1 MKGILKYVRWLW
13 SHSVGARGAILVNIL
28 LGSLTVGLNLLFIF
42 LCKRLV
48 DIATG
53 VEAGSLGM
61 YTAVILSVVVLRLVV
76 NAVNVRVENLT
87 NSKMNFI
94 IRKDLYSNLLYAEWL
109 GKEKRHT
116 GDTVN
121 RLESDV
127 STVTNVIVSDVPQI
141 FTTVVQLLAALVFL
155 CTMEWRLA
163 ALLVL
168 ITPIFILFSRIFV
181 RRLREMTRG
190 IRETESEVQ
199 SHLQE
204 SLQHRMVIQSMENE
218 GRMEDRLDDLQDR
231 EYGQIKERTR
241 FNIIAR
247 TMVGAAFSFGYIA
260 AFLWGVYGISEG
272 ALTFGIM
279 TAFLQLVGQVQRPLV
294 NLTRQIP
301 SLIYSTTSIDRLME
315 MEDAPKEVAGHPVKL
330 AGPAGIRV
338 EDLDYRYPDGQRMI
352 LRGLTFDFPPL
363 SRTAIV
369 GETGSG
375 KSTLIRLML
384 ALLKPVNGRV
394 VLYDGTQEVPASAAT
409 RCNLVYVPQGNTLFS
424 GSVRENLRMGN
435 PEATE
440 EEMKAALETA
450 VADFVFSLPDGMDTR
465 CGEGG
470 AGLSEGQAQRIA
482 IARGLLRPG
491 SILLLDEFSSSLD
504 PETEQRLMDNL
515 TKKAAG
521 KTMIF
526 ITHRERIA
534 QLCERDLHYP
544 PRKDRAAV
552 RADLPDRPAALINV
566 PPSFSHCAARRRRA
580 GC

>member
-1 MKGILKYVRWLW
+1 MKGILKYLRWLW
-13 SHSVGARGAILVNIL
+13 THSVGARAAVLVNIL
-28 LGSLTVGLNLLFIF
+28 LGTLNVGLNLFFIF

-53 VEAGSLGM
+53 DATGSLGL
-61 YTAVILSVVVLRLVV
+61 YTATVLTVVILRLVFS
-76 NAVNVRVENLT
+76 AVNVRVENLT

-94 IRKDLYSNLLYAEWL
+94 IRRSLYSNLLYAEWL

-141 FTTVVQLLAALVFL
+141 FTTVVQMVAAIVFL
-155 CTMEWRLA
+155 CTMDWRLA

-168 ITPIFILFSRIFV
+168 VTPLFILFSRVFV

-247 TMVGAAFSFGYIA
+247 TLVSATFSFGYIA
-260 AFLWGVYGISEG
+260 AFLWGVYGISKG
-272 ALTFGIM
+272 SLTFGVM
-279 TAFLQLVGQVQRPLV
+279 TAFLQLVGQIQRPLV

-301 SLIYSTTSIDRLME
+301 SFVYSTTSIDRLME
-315 MEDAPKEVAGHPVKL
+315 LEDAPKEVTGNPVKL

-338 EDLDYRYPDGQRMI
+338 EGLDYRYPDGTRMI
-352 LRGLTFDFPPL
+352 LKDLTFDFPPL

-384 ALLKPVNGRV
+384 SLLKPVAGQV
-394 VLYDGTQEVPASAAT
+394 TLYDGDREVPASAAT

-424 GSVRENLRMGN
+424 GSVRENLLMGN
-435 PEATE
+435 PKATE
-440 EEMKAALETA
+440 EEMYAALETA
-450 VADFVFSLPDGMDTR
+450 VAGFVFTLPEGLETR
-465 CGEGG
+465 CGERG

-504 PETEQRLMDNL
+504 PETEEKLMDNL

-526 ITHRERIA
+526 ITHREKIA
-534 QLCERDLHYP
+534 QYCGMTCRI
-544 PRKDRAAV
+544 DR
-552 RADLPDRPAALINV
+552 R
-566 PPSFSHCAARRRRA
+566 S
-580 GC
+580 

>member
-1 MKGILKYVRWLW
+1 MKEILKYFRWLW
-13 SHSVGARGAILVNIL
+13 SHSEGARWAVLANIL
-28 LGSLTVGLNLLFIF
+28 LGSVNVGLNLFFIY

-53 VEAGSLGM
+53 AATGSLGV
-61 YTAVILSVVVLRLVV
+61 YTAIVIAVILLRLLVA
-76 NAVNVRVENLT
+76 AVNVRVENLT
-87 NSKMNFI
+87 NSKMNFV
-94 IRKDLYSNLLYAEWL
+94 IRRGLYSNILYSEWF
-109 GKEKRHT
+109 GRERRHT

-121 RLESDV
+121 RLETDV
-127 STVTNVIVSDVPQI
+127 SIVTNVICSDVPQI
-141 FTTVVQLLAALVFL
+141 FTTGIQLVAAVIFL

-168 ITPIFILFSRIFV
+168 ITPLFVLFSRIFV

-218 GRMEDRLDDLQDR
+218 GRMEDRLDGLQDR

-247 TMVGAAFSFGYIA
+247 TMVSAAFSFGYIA
-260 AFLWGVYGISEG
+260 AFLWGVYGISKG
-272 ALTFGIM
+272 AITFGVM

-301 SLIYSTTSIDRLME
+301 SFIYSTTSIDRLME
-315 MEDAPKEVAGHPVKL
+315 LEDAPKEEAGEPVKL
-330 AGPAGIRV
+330 TGDAGIRV
-338 EDLDYRYPDGQRMI
+338 ENLSYRYPDGQRMI
-352 LRGLTFDFPPL
+352 FKDLNFDFPPL

-369 GETGSG
+369 GETGAG

-384 ALLKPVNGRV
+384 ALLKPVGGQV
-394 VLYDGTQEVPASAAT
+394 VLYDGSQEVPASAAT

-424 GSVRENLRMGN
+424 GSVRENLLMGD

-440 EEMKAALETA
+440 EQMKAVLETA
-450 VADFVFSLPDGMDTR
+450 VADFVFHLPDGLDTR

-504 PETEQRLMDNL
+504 PETEAKLMDNL

-526 ITHRERIA
+526 ITHREKIA
-534 QLCERDLHYP
+534 QLCERTC
-544 PRKDRAAV
+544 RIDRLA
-552 RADLPDRPAALINV
+552 
-566 PPSFSHCAARRRRA
+566 
-580 GC
+580 

>member
-13 SHSVGARGAILVNIL
+13 SHSVGARASILVNIL
-28 LGSLTVGLNLLFIF
+28 LGTLTVGLNLLFIF

-53 VEAGSLGM
+53 VVAGSLGE
-61 YTAVILSVVVLRLVV
+61 YTVFVLAVVVLRLVV
-76 NAVNVRVENLT
+76 STINVRVENLT

-94 IRKDLYSNLLYAEWL
+94 IRKGLYSNLLYAEWL

-127 STVTNVIVSDVPQI
+127 STVTNVIASDFPQI
-141 FTTVVQLLAALVFL
+141 FTTLVQLVAAIVFL

-168 ITPIFILFSRIFV
+168 ITPLFILFSRIFV

-241 FNIIAR
+241 FNVIAR
-247 TMVGAAFSFGYIA
+247 SMVGAAFSFGYIA
-260 AFLWGVYGISEG
+260 AFLWGVYGISKG
-272 ALTFGIM
+272 TLTYGVM

-301 SLIYSTTSIDRLME
+301 GLIYSSTSIDRLME
-315 MEDAPKEVAGHPVKL
+315 MEDAPKVVAGDPVRL

-338 EDLDYRYPDGQRMI
+338 ENLDYRYPDGKRMI
-352 LRGLTFDFPPL
+352 LKDLTFDFPPL

-369 GETGSG
+369 GETGVG

-384 ALLKPVNGRV
+384 ALLKPVGGRV
-394 VLYDGTQEVPASAAT
+394 VLYDKAQEVSASAAT

-435 PEATE
+435 PDATE
-440 EEMKAALETA
+440 DEMKAALETA
-450 VADFVFSLPDGMDTR
+450 VADFVFSLPDGLETR

-470 AGLSEGQAQRIA
+470 SGLSEGQSQRIA

-504 PETEQRLMDNL
+504 PETEQKLMDNL

-534 QLCERDLHYP
+534 QLCERTC
-544 PRKDRAAV
+544 RIDR
-552 RADLPDRPAALINV
+552 LP
-566 PPSFSHCAARRRRA
+566 
-580 GC
+580 

>member
-1 MKGILKYVRWLW
+1 MKGILNYVRWLW
-13 SHSVGARGAILVNIL
+13 SHSVGARGAILLNIL
-28 LGSLTVGLNLLFIF
+28 LGSVNVGLNLLFIF

-53 VEAGSLGM
+53 VVTGSLGL
-61 YTAVILSVVVLRLVV
+61 YTAVILSVVVLRLLVS
-76 NAVNVRVENLT
+76 AINVRVENLT

-127 STVTNVIVSDVPQI
+127 STVTDVIVSDVPQI
-141 FTTVVQLLAALVFL
+141 FTTVVQLVAALVFL

-168 ITPIFILFSRIFV
+168 ITPLFILFSRVFI

-218 GRMEDRLDDLQDR
+218 GRMEDRLDNLQDR

-247 TMVGAAFSFGYIA
+247 TMMGAAFSFGYIA
-260 AFLWGVYGISEG
+260 AFLWGVYGISNG
-272 ALTFGIM
+272 ALTFGVM

-315 MEDAPKEVAGHPVKL
+315 MEDAPKEVAGDPVKL
-330 AGPAGIRV
+330 AGAAGIRV
-338 EDLDYRYPDGQRMI
+338 ENLDYRYPDGKRMI
-352 LRGLTFDFPPL
+352 LKDLTFDFPPL

-384 ALLKPVNGRV
+384 ALLKPVGGRV
-394 VLYDGTQEVPASAAT
+394 VLYDGTQEVPASSAT

-424 GSVRENLRMGN
+424 GSVRENLLMGN
-435 PEATE
+435 PDATDD
-440 EEMKAALETA
+440 EMKAALETA
-450 VADFVFSLPDGMDTR
+450 VADFVFSLPDGMETR

-470 AGLSEGQAQRIA
+470 SGLSEGQSQRIA

-504 PETEQRLMDNL
+504 PETEQKLMDNL

-534 QLCERDLHYP
+534 QLCERTC
-544 PRKDRAAV
+544 RIDR
-552 RADLPDRPAALINV
+552 LP
-566 PPSFSHCAARRRRA
+566 
-580 GC
+580 

>member
-1 MKGILKYVRWLW
+1 MKEILKYTRWLW
-13 SHSVGARGAILVNIL
+13 SHSVGARASILVNIL
-28 LGSLTVGLNLLFIF
+28 LGTLTVGLNLLFIF

-53 VEAGSLGM
+53 VVAGSLGE
-61 YTAVILSVVVLRLVV
+61 YTVFVLAVVVLRLVV
-76 NAVNVRVENLT
+76 STINVRVENLT

-94 IRKDLYSNLLYAEWL
+94 IRKGLYSNLLYAEWL

-127 STVTNVIVSDVPQI
+127 STVTNVIASDFPQI
-141 FTTVVQLLAALVFL
+141 FTTLVQLVAAIVFL

-168 ITPIFILFSRIFV
+168 ITPLFILVSRIFV

-241 FNIIAR
+241 FNVIAR
-247 TMVGAAFSFGYIA
+247 SMVGAAFSFGYIA
-260 AFLWGVYGISEG
+260 AFLWGVYGISKG
-272 ALTFGIM
+272 TLTYGVM

-301 SLIYSTTSIDRLME
+301 GLIYSSTSIDRLME
-315 MEDAPKEVAGHPVKL
+315 MEDAPKEVAGDPVRL

-338 EDLDYRYPDGQRMI
+338 ENLDYRYPDGKRMI
-352 LRGLTFDFPPL
+352 LKDLTFDFPPL

-369 GETGSG
+369 GETGAG

-384 ALLKPVNGRV
+384 ALLKPVGGRV
-394 VLYDGTQEVPASAAT
+394 VLYDEAQETPASAAT

-424 GSVRENLRMGN
+424 GSVRENLLMGK
-435 PEATE
+435 PDATE
-440 EEMKAALETA
+440 DEMKAALETA
-450 VADFVFSLPDGMDTR
+450 VADFVYSLPDGLETR

-470 AGLSEGQAQRIA
+470 SGLSEGQSQRIA

-504 PETEQRLMDNL
+504 PETEQKLMDNL

-534 QLCERDLHYP
+534 QLCERTC
-544 PRKDRAAV
+544 RIDR
-552 RADLPDRPAALINV
+552 L
-566 PPSFSHCAARRRRA
+566 S
-580 GC
+580 

>member
-1 MKGILKYVRWLW
+1 MKEILKYTRWLW

-53 VEAGSLGM
+53 VEAGSLGP
-61 YTAVILSVVVLRLVV
+61 YTVFVLSVVVLRLV
-76 NAVNVRVENLT
+76 AATINVRVENLT

-94 IRKDLYSNLLYAEWL
+94 IRKGLYSNLLYDEWL
-109 GKEKRHT
+109 WKEKRHT

-127 STVTNVIVSDVPQI
+127 STVTNVIVSDFPQI
-141 FTTVVQLLAALVFL
+141 FTTLVQLVAAIVFL

-168 ITPIFILFSRIFV
+168 ITPLFILFSRIFV

-241 FNIIAR
+241 FNVIAR
-247 TMVGAAFSFGYIA
+247 SMVGAAFSFGYIA
-260 AFLWGVYGISEG
+260 AFLWGVYGISKG
-272 ALTFGIM
+272 TLTYGVM

-301 SLIYSTTSIDRLME
+301 SLIYSSTSIDRLME
-315 MEDAPKEVAGHPVKL
+315 MEDAPKVVAGDPVRL

-338 EDLDYRYPDGQRMI
+338 ENLDYRYPDGKRMI
-352 LRGLTFDFPPL
+352 LKDLTFDFPPL

-369 GETGSG
+369 GETGVG

-384 ALLKPVNGRV
+384 ALLKPVGGRV
-394 VLYDGTQEVPASAAT
+394 VLYDEAQEVSASAAT

-435 PEATE
+435 PDATE
-440 EEMKAALETA
+440 DEMKAALETA
-450 VADFVFSLPDGMDTR
+450 VADFVFSLPDGLETR

-470 AGLSEGQAQRIA
+470 SGLSEGQSQRIA

-504 PETEQRLMDNL
+504 PETEQKLMDNL

-534 QLCERDLHYP
+534 QLCERTC
-544 PRKDRAAV
+544 RIDR
-552 RADLPDRPAALINV
+552 LP
-566 PPSFSHCAARRRRA
+566 
-580 GC
+580 

>member
-1 MKGILKYVRWLW
+1 MKGILKYTRWLW
-13 SHSVGARGAILVNIL
+13 SHSVGARGAILLNIL
-28 LGSLTVGLNLLFIF
+28 LGTLTVGLNLLFIY

-53 VEAGSLGM
+53 VAAGSLGL
-61 YTAVILSVVVLRLVV
+61 YTAVVLSVVVLRLVV
-76 NAVNVRVENLT
+76 TAVNVRVENLT

-94 IRKDLYSNLLYAEWL
+94 IRKGLYSNLLYAEWL

-141 FTTVVQLLAALVFL
+141 FTTLVQLVAAIVFL

-168 ITPIFILFSRIFV
+168 ITPLFILFSRIFV

-218 GRMEDRLDDLQDR
+218 SRMEDRLDDLQDR

-241 FNIIAR
+241 INIIAR
-247 TMVGAAFSFGYIA
+247 SMVGAAFSFGYIA
-260 AFLWGVYGISEG
+260 AFLWGVFGISKG
-272 ALTFGIM
+272 TLTFGVM

-301 SLIYSTTSIDRLME
+301 SLIYSTTSVDRLME
-315 MEDAPKEVAGHPVKL
+315 MEDAPKEAAGHPVRL
-330 AGPAGIRV
+330 AGAAGIRV
-338 EDLDYRYPDGQRMI
+338 ENLGYRYPDGKRMI
-352 LRGLTFDFPPL
+352 LKDLTFDFPPL

-369 GETGSG
+369 GETGAG

-384 ALLKPVNGRV
+384 ALLKPVDGRV
-394 VLYDGTQEVPASAAT
+394 VLYDGAQEVPASAAT

-424 GSVRENLRMGN
+424 GTVRENLRMGN

-450 VADFVFSLPDGMDTR
+450 VADFVFTLPDGMETR

-504 PETEQRLMDNL
+504 PETEQKLMDNL

-534 QLCERDLHYP
+534 QLCERTC
-544 PRKDRAAV
+544 RIDR
-552 RADLPDRPAALINV
+552 L
-566 PPSFSHCAARRRRA
+566 F
-580 GC
+580 

>member
-13 SHSVGARGAILVNIL
+13 SHSVGARASILVNIL
-28 LGSLTVGLNLLFIF
+28 LGTLTVGLNLLFIF

-53 VEAGSLGM
+53 VVAGSLGE
-61 YTAVILSVVVLRLVV
+61 YTVFVLAVVVLRLVV
-76 NAVNVRVENLT
+76 STINVRVENLT

-94 IRKDLYSNLLYAEWL
+94 IRKGLYSNLLYAEWL

-127 STVTNVIVSDVPQI
+127 STVTNVIASDFPQI
-141 FTTVVQLLAALVFL
+141 FTTLVQLVAAIVFL

-168 ITPIFILFSRIFV
+168 ITPLFILFSRIFV

-241 FNIIAR
+241 FNVIAR
-247 TMVGAAFSFGYIA
+247 SMVGAAFSFGYIA
-260 AFLWGVYGISEG
+260 AFLWGVYGISKG
-272 ALTFGIM
+272 TLTYGVM

-301 SLIYSTTSIDRLME
+301 GLIYSSTSIDRLME
-315 MEDAPKEVAGHPVKL
+315 MEDAPKEVAGDPVRL

-338 EDLDYRYPDGQRMI
+338 ENLDYRYPDGKRMI
-352 LRGLTFDFPPL
+352 LKDLTFDFPPL

-369 GETGSG
+369 GETGAG

-384 ALLKPVNGRV
+384 ALLKPVGGRV
-394 VLYDGTQEVPASAAT
+394 VLYDEAQETPASAAT

-424 GSVRENLRMGN
+424 GSVRENLLMGK
-435 PEATE
+435 PDATE
-440 EEMKAALETA
+440 DEMKAALETA
-450 VADFVFSLPDGMDTR
+450 VADFVYSLPDGLETR

-470 AGLSEGQAQRIA
+470 SGLSEGQSQRIA

-504 PETEQRLMDNL
+504 PETEQKLMDNL

-534 QLCERDLHYP
+534 QLCERTC
-544 PRKDRAAV
+544 RIDR
-552 RADLPDRPAALINV
+552 L
-566 PPSFSHCAARRRRA
+566 S
-580 GC
+580 

>member
-1 MKGILKYVRWLW
+1 MKGILKYLRWLW
-13 SHSVGARGAILVNIL
+13 SHSVGARGAVVANIL
-28 LGSLTVGLNLLFIF
+28 LGWLNVVLNLVFIF

-53 VEAGSLGM
+53 AVTGSLGV
-61 YTAVILSVVVLRLVV
+61 YTALVITVIVIRLAVS
-76 NAVNVRVENLT
+76 AVNVRVENLT

-94 IRKDLYSNLLYAEWL
+94 IRKGLYSNLLYAEWL
-109 GKEKRHT
+109 GKERRHT

-121 RLESDV
+121 RLETDV
-127 STVTNVIVSDVPQI
+127 STVTGVICSDVPQI
-141 FTTVVQLLAALVFL
+141 FTTLFQLVAAGCFL
-155 CTMEWRLA
+155 CTMDWRLA

-168 ITPIFILFSRIFV
+168 VTPLFILFSRVFI

-190 IRETESEVQ
+190 IRETESQVQ

-218 GRMEDRLDDLQDR
+218 GRMEGRLDDLQDR

-247 TMVGAAFSFGYIA
+247 TIVSAAFSFGYLA
-260 AFLWGVYGISEG
+260 AFLWGVYGISKG
-272 ALTFGIM
+272 SITFGVM
-279 TAFLQLVGQVQRPLV
+279 TAFLQLVGQVQRPIV
-294 NLTRQIP
+294 NLTRQVP
-301 SLIYSTTSIDRLME
+301 SFIYSTTSIDRLME
-315 MEDAPKEVAGHPVKL
+315 LEDAPKEETGDSVKL
-330 AGPAGIRV
+330 AGTAGIRV
-338 EDLDYRYPDGQRMI
+338 EGLSYRYPDGQRMI
-352 LRGLTFDFPPL
+352 LKDLSYDFPPL

-369 GETGSG
+369 GETGAG

-384 ALLKPVNGRV
+384 ALLKPVDGKI
-394 VLYDGTQEVPASAAT
+394 VLYDGAQEVPASAAT

-424 GSVRENLRMGN
+424 GTVRENLLMGD
-435 PEATE
+435 PEATDE
-440 EEMKAALETA
+440 RMKAALETA
-450 VADFVFSLPDGMDTR
+450 VAGFVLDFPDGLDTR

-491 SILLLDEFSSSLD
+491 SILLLEEFSSSLD
-504 PETEQRLMDNL
+504 PETEAKLMDNL
-515 TKKAAG
+515 TQKAAG

-534 QLCERDLHYP
+534 QHCSRIC
-544 PRKDRAAV
+544 RIDRLA
-552 RADLPDRPAALINV
+552 
-566 PPSFSHCAARRRRA
+566 
-580 GC
+580 

>member
-1 MKGILKYVRWLW
+1 MKGLLQYVRWLW
-13 SHSVGARGAILVNIL
+13 LHSVGARGAILANIL

-53 VEAGSLGM
+53 VAAGSLGL
-61 YTAVILSVVVLRLVV
+61 YTAVVLSVVVLRLVV
-76 NAVNVRVENLT
+76 TAVNVRVENLT

-94 IRKDLYSNLLYAEWL
+94 IRKGLYSNLLYAEWL

-141 FTTVVQLLAALVFL
+141 FTTLVQLVAAIVFL

-168 ITPIFILFSRIFV
+168 ITPLFILFSRIFV

-204 SLQHRMVIQSMENE
+204 SLQHRMVILSMENE
-218 GRMEDRLDDLQDR
+218 SRMEDRLDDLQDR

-241 FNIIAR
+241 INIIAR
-247 TMVGAAFSFGYIA
+247 SMVGAAFSFGYIA
-260 AFLWGVYGISEG
+260 AFLWGVFGISKG
-272 ALTFGIM
+272 TLTFGVM

-301 SLIYSTTSIDRLME
+301 SLIYSTTSVDRLME
-315 MEDAPKEVAGHPVKL
+315 MEDAPKEAAGHPVRL
-330 AGPAGIRV
+330 AGAAGIRV
-338 EDLDYRYPDGQRMI
+338 ENLGYRYPDGKRMI
-352 LRGLTFDFPPL
+352 LKDLTFDFPPM

-369 GETGSG
+369 GETGAG

-384 ALLKPVNGRV
+384 ALLKPVGGRV
-394 VLYDGTQEVPASAAT
+394 VLYDGAQEVPASAAT

-424 GSVRENLRMGN
+424 GTVRENLRMGN

-450 VADFVFSLPDGMDTR
+450 VADFVFTLPDGMETR

-534 QLCERDLHYP
+534 QLCERTC
-544 PRKDRAAV
+544 RIDR
-552 RADLPDRPAALINV
+552 LP
-566 PPSFSHCAARRRRA
+566 
-580 GC
+580 

>member
-1 MKGILKYVRWLW
+1 MKEILKYTRWLW

-53 VEAGSLGM
+53 VEAGSLGP
-61 YTAVILSVVVLRLVV
+61 YTVFVLSVVVLRLVV
-76 NAVNVRVENLT
+76 ATINVRVENLT

-94 IRKDLYSNLLYAEWL
+94 IRKGLYSNLLYAEWL

-127 STVTNVIVSDVPQI
+127 STVTNVIVSDFPQI
-141 FTTVVQLLAALVFL
+141 FTTLVQLVAAIVFL

-168 ITPIFILFSRIFV
+168 ITPLFILFSRIFV

-241 FNIIAR
+241 FNVIAR
-247 TMVGAAFSFGYIA
+247 SMVGAAFSFGYIA
-260 AFLWGVYGISEG
+260 AFLWGVYGISKG
-272 ALTFGIM
+272 TLTYGVM

-301 SLIYSTTSIDRLME
+301 SLIYSSTSIDRLME
-315 MEDAPKEVAGHPVKL
+315 MEDAPKVVAGDSVRL

-338 EDLDYRYPDGQRMI
+338 ENLDYRYPDGKRMI
-352 LRGLTFDFPPL
+352 LKDLTFDFPPL

-369 GETGSG
+369 GETGAG

-384 ALLKPVNGRV
+384 ALLKPVGGRV
-394 VLYDGTQEVPASAAT
+394 ALYDEAQEVPASAAT

-435 PEATE
+435 PDATE
-440 EEMKAALETA
+440 DEMKAALETA
-450 VADFVFSLPDGMDTR
+450 VADFVFSLPDGLDTR

-470 AGLSEGQAQRIA
+470 SGLSEGQSQRIA

-504 PETEQRLMDNL
+504 PETEQKLMDNL

-534 QLCERDLHYP
+534 QLCERTC
-544 PRKDRAAV
+544 RIDRM
-552 RADLPDRPAALINV
+552 P
-566 PPSFSHCAARRRRA
+566 
-580 GC
+580 

>member
-1 MKGILKYVRWLW
+1 M
-13 SHSVGARGAILVNIL
+13 
-28 LGSLTVGLNLLFIF
+28 
-42 LCKRLV
+42 

-53 VEAGSLGM
+53 VLPDSLSL
-61 YTAVILSVVVLRLVV
+61 YTAFVLVVVVLRL
-76 NAVNVRVENLT
+76 AVTALNVRVENLTNSKMNFIIRKDLYSNLLYAEWLGKEKRLT

-121 RLESDV
+121 RLETDV
-127 STVTNVIVSDVPQI
+127 STVTSVICSDFPQI
-141 FTTVVQLLAALVFL
+141 FTTLIQLVAAVVFL
-155 CTMEWRLA
+155 CTLEWRLA

-168 ITPIFILFSRIFV
+168 ITPLFIVFSRIFIH
-181 RRLREMTRG
+181 RLREMTRG
-190 IRETESEVQ
+190 IRETESQVQ

-247 TMVGAAFSFGYIA
+247 TMVSAAFSLGYIA
-260 AFLWGVYGISEG
+260 AFLWGVYGISKG
-272 ALTFGIM
+272 AITFGVM

-294 NLTRQIP
+294 NLARQIP
-301 SLIYSTTSIDRLME
+301 SFIYSTTSIDRLME
-315 MEDAPKEVAGHPVKL
+315 MEDAPKEVTGDPVKL

-384 ALLKPVNGRV
+384 ALLKPVSGRV
-394 VLYDGTQEVPASAAT
+394 FLYDGTQEVPASAAT

-534 QLCERDLHYP
+534 QLCERTC
-544 PRKDRAAV
+544 RIDR
-552 RADLPDRPAALINV
+552 LP
-566 PPSFSHCAARRRRA
+566 
-580 GC
+580 

>member
-1 MKGILKYVRWLW
+1 MKGILKYLRWLW
-13 SHSVGARGAILVNIL
+13 THSVGARAAVLVNML
-28 LGSLTVGLNLLFIF
+28 LGTLNVGLNLFFIF

-53 VEAGSLGM
+53 DATGSLGL
-61 YTAVILSVVVLRLVV
+61 YTAAVLTVVVLRLVFS
-76 NAVNVRVENLT
+76 AVNVRVENLT

-94 IRKDLYSNLLYAEWL
+94 IRRSLYSNLLYAEWL

-141 FTTVVQLLAALVFL
+141 FTTVVQMIAAIVFL
-155 CTMEWRLA
+155 CTMDWRLA

-168 ITPIFILFSRIFV
+168 ITPLFILFSRVFV

-218 GRMEDRLDDLQDR
+218 SRMEDRLDDLQDR

-247 TMVGAAFSFGYIA
+247 TLVSATFSFGYIA
-260 AFLWGVYGISEG
+260 AFLWGVYGISKG
-272 ALTFGIM
+272 SLTFGVM
-279 TAFLQLVGQVQRPLV
+279 TAFLQLVGQIQRPLV

-301 SLIYSTTSIDRLME
+301 SFVYSTTSIDRLME
-315 MEDAPKEVAGHPVKL
+315 LEDAPKEVTGDPVKL

-338 EDLDYRYPDGQRMI
+338 EGLDYRYPDGKRMI
-352 LRGLTFDFPPL
+352 LKDLTFDFPPL

-384 ALLKPVNGRV
+384 ALLKPVGGGWSCMTGCRKCRRPPPPV
-394 VLYDGTQEVPASAAT
+394 ATSSMSRRAIRCSAA
-409 RCNLVYVPQGNTLFS
+409 PS
-424 GSVRENLRMGN
+424 
-435 PEATE
+435 A
-440 EEMKAALETA
+440 
-450 VADFVFSLPDGMDTR
+450 
-465 CGEGG
+465 
-470 AGLSEGQAQRIA
+470 
-482 IARGLLRPG
+482 
-491 SILLLDEFSSSLD
+491 
-504 PETEQRLMDNL
+504 
-515 TKKAAG
+515 
-521 KTMIF
+521 KT
-526 ITHRERIA
+526 
-534 QLCERDLHYP
+534 C
-544 PRKDRAAV
+544 
-552 RADLPDRPAALINV
+552 
-566 PPSFSHCAARRRRA
+566 
-580 GC
+580 

>member
-1 MKGILKYVRWLW
+1 MKDILKYFRWLW
-13 SHSVGARGAILVNIL
+13 SHSVGARGAVLLNIL
-28 LGSLTVGLNLLFIF
+28 LGSLNVALNLFFIF

-53 VEAGSLGM
+53 AASGSLGM
-61 YTAVILSVVVLRLVV
+61 YTAVVVCVIILRLVFS
-76 NAVNVRVENLT
+76 AVNVRVENLT
-87 NSKMNFI
+87 SSKMNFI
-94 IRKDLYSNLLYAEWL
+94 IRKGLYSNLLYAEWL
-109 GKEKRHT
+109 GKERRHT

-121 RLESDV
+121 RLETDV
-127 STVTNVIVSDVPQI
+127 STVTSVICSDVPQI
-141 FTTVVQLLAALVFL
+141 FTTLFQLVAAACFL
-155 CTMEWRLA
+155 CTLDWRLA

-168 ITPIFILFSRIFV
+168 VTPLFILFSRVFV

-190 IRETESEVQ
+190 IRETESQVQ

-218 GRMEDRLDDLQDR
+218 GRMEGRLDDLQDR

-247 TMVGAAFSFGYIA
+247 TIISAAFSFGYLA
-260 AFLWGVYGISEG
+260 AFLWGVYGISKG
-272 ALTFGIM
+272 SITFGVM
-279 TAFLQLVGQVQRPLV
+279 TAFLQLVGQVQRPVV
-294 NLTRQIP
+294 NLTRQVP
-301 SLIYSTTSIDRLME
+301 SFIYSSTSIDRLME
-315 MEDAPKEVAGHPVKL
+315 LEDAPKEETGESVKL

-338 EDLDYRYPDGQRMI
+338 EGLGYCYPDGHRMI
-352 LRGLTFDFPPL
+352 LKDLSFDFPPL

-369 GETGSG
+369 GETGAG

-384 ALLKPVNGRV
+384 ALLKPVDGKV
-394 VLYDGTQEVPASAAT
+394 VLYDAAQEVPASTAT

-424 GSVRENLRMGN
+424 GTVRENLLMGD
-435 PEATE
+435 PDATE
-440 EEMKAALETA
+440 DRMKAALETA
-450 VADFVFSLPDGMDTR
+450 VAGFVFDLPEGMDTR

-504 PETEQRLMDNL
+504 PETEEKLMDNL
-515 TKKAAG
+515 MQKAAG

-534 QLCERDLHYP
+534 QLCGHICRI
-544 PRKDRAAV
+544 DRLA
-552 RADLPDRPAALINV
+552 
-566 PPSFSHCAARRRRA
+566 
-580 GC
+580 

>member
-13 SHSVGARGAILVNIL
+13 SHSVGARGAVLVNIL
-28 LGSLTVGLNLLFIF
+28 LGSLSVGLNLLFIF

-53 VEAGSLGM
+53 VLPDSLSL
-61 YTAVILSVVVLRLVV
+61 YTAFVLVVVVLRLVV
-76 NAVNVRVENLT
+76 TALNVRVENLT

-121 RLESDV
+121 RLETDV
-127 STVTNVIVSDVPQI
+127 STVTSVICSDFPQI
-141 FTTVVQLLAALVFL
+141 FTTLIQLVAAVVFL
-155 CTMEWRLA
+155 CTLEWRLA

-168 ITPIFILFSRIFV
+168 ITPLFIVFSRIFIH
-181 RRLREMTRG
+181 RLREMTRG
-190 IRETESEVQ
+190 IRETESQVQ

-218 GRMEDRLDDLQDR
+218 GRMEDRLDDLQER

-247 TMVGAAFSFGYIA
+247 TMVSAAFSLGYIA
-260 AFLWGVYGISEG
+260 AFLWGVYGISKG
-272 ALTFGIM
+272 AITFGVM

-294 NLTRQIP
+294 NLARQIP
-301 SLIYSTTSIDRLME
+301 SFIYSTTSIDRLME
-315 MEDAPKEVAGHPVKL
+315 MEDAPKEVAGDPVKL
-330 AGPAGIRV
+330 AGSAGIRV
-338 EDLDYRYPDGQRMI
+338 EDLYYRYPDGQRMI
-352 LRGLTFDFPPL
+352 LQGLTFDFPPL

-384 ALLKPVNGRV
+384 ALLKPVDGRV

-534 QLCERDLHYP
+534 QLCERTC
-544 PRKDRAAV
+544 RIDR
-552 RADLPDRPAALINV
+552 LP
-566 PPSFSHCAARRRRA
+566 
-580 GC
+580 

>member
-1 MKGILKYVRWLW
+1 MKEILKYFRWLW
-13 SHSVGARGAILVNIL
+13 SHSVGARWAVLANIL
-28 LGSLTVGLNLLFIF
+28 LGSLNVGLNLFFIF

-53 VEAGSLGM
+53 AATGSLGF
-61 YTAVILSVVVLRLVV
+61 YTAIVLAVVILRLLVS
-76 NAVNVRVENLT
+76 AVNLRVENLT

-94 IRKDLYSNLLYAEWL
+94 IRRGLYSNILYSEWL

-127 STVTNVIVSDVPQI
+127 STVTNVICSDVPQI
-141 FTTVVQLLAALVFL
+141 FTTVIQLLAAVVFL

-168 ITPIFILFSRIFV
+168 ITPLFILFSRVFI

-218 GRMEDRLDDLQDR
+218 GRMEDRLDGLQDR

-260 AFLWGVYGISEG
+260 AFLWGVYGIFKGS
-272 ALTFGIM
+272 LTFGVM

-294 NLTRQIP
+294 NLSRQIP
-301 SLIYSTTSIDRLME
+301 SFVYSTTSIDRLME
-315 MEDAPKEVAGHPVKL
+315 LEDAPKEEAGDPVKL
-330 AGPAGIRV
+330 AGAAGIRV
-338 EDLDYRYPDGQRMI
+338 EHLHYCYPDGHRMV
-352 LRGLTFDFPPL
+352 LKDLTFDFPPL

-384 ALLKPVNGRV
+384 ALLKPVKGRV
-394 VLYDGTQEVPASAAT
+394 LLYDDTREVPASAAT

-424 GSVRENLRMGN
+424 GSVRENLLMGN
-435 PEATE
+435 HDATE
-440 EEMKAALETA
+440 EEMRAALETA
-450 VADFVFSLPDGMDTR
+450 VADFVYTLPEGMETR

-470 AGLSEGQAQRIA
+470 TGLSEGQAQRIA

-504 PETEQRLMDNL
+504 PETEAKLMDNL

-534 QLCERDLHYP
+534 QFCERTC
-544 PRKDRAAV
+544 RIDRLA
-552 RADLPDRPAALINV
+552 
-566 PPSFSHCAARRRRA
+566 
-580 GC
+580 

>member
-1 MKGILKYVRWLW
+1 MKEILKYTRWLW

-53 VEAGSLGM
+53 VEAGSLGP
-61 YTAVILSVVVLRLVV
+61 YTVFVLSVVVLRLVV
-76 NAVNVRVENLT
+76 ATINVRVENLT

-94 IRKDLYSNLLYAEWL
+94 IRKGLYSNLLYAEWL

-127 STVTNVIVSDVPQI
+127 STVTNVIASDFPQI
-141 FTTVVQLLAALVFL
+141 FTTLVQLVAAIVFL

-168 ITPIFILFSRIFV
+168 ITPLFILFSRIFV

-241 FNIIAR
+241 FNVIAR
-247 TMVGAAFSFGYIA
+247 SMVGAAFSFGYIA
-260 AFLWGVYGISEG
+260 AFLWGVYGISKG
-272 ALTFGIM
+272 TLTYGVM

-301 SLIYSTTSIDRLME
+301 GLIYSSTSIDRLME
-315 MEDAPKEVAGHPVKL
+315 MEDAPKEVAGDPVRL

-338 EDLDYRYPDGQRMI
+338 ENLDYRYPDGKRMI
-352 LRGLTFDFPPL
+352 LKDLTFDFPPL

-369 GETGSG
+369 GETGAG

-384 ALLKPVNGRV
+384 ALLKPVGGRV
-394 VLYDGTQEVPASAAT
+394 VLYDEAQETPASAAT

-424 GSVRENLRMGN
+424 GSVRENLLMGK
-435 PEATE
+435 PDATE
-440 EEMKAALETA
+440 DEMKAALETA
-450 VADFVFSLPDGMDTR
+450 VADFVYSLPDGLETR

-470 AGLSEGQAQRIA
+470 SGLSEGQSQRIA

-504 PETEQRLMDNL
+504 PETEQKLMDNL

-534 QLCERDLHYP
+534 QLCERTCQI
-544 PRKDRAAV
+544 DR
-552 RADLPDRPAALINV
+552 L
-566 PPSFSHCAARRRRA
+566 S
-580 GC
+580 

>member
-13 SHSVGARGAILVNIL
+13 SHSVGARGAVLVNIL
-28 LGSLTVGLNLLFIF
+28 LGSLSVGLNLLFIF

-53 VEAGSLGM
+53 VLPDSLSL
-61 YTAVILSVVVLRLVV
+61 YTAFVLVVVVLRLVV
-76 NAVNVRVENLT
+76 TALNVRVENLT

-121 RLESDV
+121 RLETDV
-127 STVTNVIVSDVPQI
+127 STVTSVICSDFPQI
-141 FTTVVQLLAALVFL
+141 FTTLIQLVAAVVFL
-155 CTMEWRLA
+155 CTLEWRLA

-168 ITPIFILFSRIFV
+168 ITPLFIVFSRIFIH
-181 RRLREMTRG
+181 RLREMTRG
-190 IRETESEVQ
+190 IRETESQVQ

-247 TMVGAAFSFGYIA
+247 TMVSAAFSLGYIA
-260 AFLWGVYGISEG
+260 AFLWGVYGISKG
-272 ALTFGIM
+272 AITFGVM

-294 NLTRQIP
+294 NLARQIP
-301 SLIYSTTSIDRLME
+301 SFIYSTTSIDRLME
-315 MEDAPKEVAGHPVKL
+315 MEDAPKEVAGDPVKL

-384 ALLKPVNGRV
+384 ALLKPVDGRV

-409 RCNLVYVPQGNTLFS
+409 RCNLVYVPQGKTLFS
-424 GSVRENLRMGN
+424 GSVGENLRMGN

-534 QLCERDLHYP
+534 QLCERTC
-544 PRKDRAAV
+544 RIDR
-552 RADLPDRPAALINV
+552 LT
-566 PPSFSHCAARRRRA
+566 
-580 GC
+580 

>member
-1 MKGILKYVRWLW
+1 MKDILKYLRWLW
-13 SHSVGARGAILVNIL
+13 SHSVGARAAVLVNIL
-28 LGSLTVGLNLLFIF
+28 LGSLNVGLNLVFIF

-53 VEAGSLGM
+53 VVPGSLGW
-61 YTAVILSVVVLRLVV
+61 YTAIVLVVVVLRLVIS
-76 NAVNVRVENLT
+76 AVNVRVENLT

-94 IRKDLYSNLLYAEWL
+94 IRKGLYSNLLYAEWL

-127 STVTNVIVSDVPQI
+127 SNVTNVIVSDVPQI
-141 FTTVVQLLAALVFL
+141 FTTSVQMVAAIVFL

-168 ITPIFILFSRIFV
+168 VTPLFILFSKVFV

-190 IRETESEVQ
+190 IRETESQVQ

-204 SLQHRMVIQSMENE
+204 SLLHRMVIQSMENE

-241 FNIIAR
+241 FNIFAR
-247 TMVGAAFSFGYIA
+247 TMVSAAFSFGYIA
-260 AFLWGVYGISEG
+260 AFLWGVYGISKG
-272 ALTFGIM
+272 SLTFGVM

-294 NLTRQIP
+294 SLTRQIP
-301 SLIYSTTSIDRLME
+301 SLVYSTTSIDRLME
-315 MEDAPKEVAGHPVKL
+315 LEDAPKDNSVESIKL
-330 AGPAGIRV
+330 AGPTGIRV
-338 EDLDYRYPDGQRMI
+338 EGLAYRYPDGKRMI
-352 LRGLTFDFPPL
+352 LKDLTFDFPPT

-369 GETGSG
+369 GETGAG

-384 ALLKPVNGRV
+384 SLLKPVEGSV
-394 VLYDGTQEVPASAAT
+394 TLYDGRQEVPASAAT

-424 GSVRENLRMGN
+424 GTIRENLLMGD

-440 EEMKAALETA
+440 EQMYEALQTA
-450 VADFVFSLPDGMDTR
+450 VAGFVFELHDGLDTL

-504 PETEQRLMDNL
+504 PETEAKLMENL

-526 ITHRERIA
+526 ITHREKIAGYCDRI
-534 QLCERDLHYP
+534 CRI
-544 PRKDRAAV
+544 DR
-552 RADLPDRPAALINV
+552 L
-566 PPSFSHCAARRRRA
+566 S
-580 GC
+580 

>member
-1 MKGILKYVRWLW
+1 MKEILKYFRWLW
-13 SHSVGARGAILVNIL
+13 SHSVGARWAVLANIL
-28 LGSLTVGLNLLFIF
+28 LGSLNVGLNLFFIF

-53 VEAGSLGM
+53 AATGSLGF
-61 YTAVILSVVVLRLVV
+61 YTAIVLAVVILRLLVS
-76 NAVNVRVENLT
+76 AVNLRVENLT

-94 IRKDLYSNLLYAEWL
+94 IRRGLYSNILYSEWL

-127 STVTNVIVSDVPQI
+127 STVTNVICSDVPQI
-141 FTTVVQLLAALVFL
+141 FTTVIQLLAAVVFL

-168 ITPIFILFSRIFV
+168 ITPLFILFSRVFI

-218 GRMEDRLDDLQDR
+218 GRMEDRLDGLQDR

-260 AFLWGVYGISEG
+260 AFLWGVYGISKG
-272 ALTFGIM
+272 SLTFGVM

-294 NLTRQIP
+294 NLSRQIP
-301 SLIYSTTSIDRLME
+301 SFVYSTTSIDRLME
-315 MEDAPKEVAGHPVKL
+315 LEDAPKEEAGDPVKL
-330 AGPAGIRV
+330 TGAAGIRV
-338 EDLDYRYPDGQRMI
+338 KDLHYRYPDGHRMV
-352 LRGLTFDFPPL
+352 LKNLTFDFPPL

-384 ALLKPVNGRV
+384 ALLKPVQGRV
-394 VLYDGTQEVPASAAT
+394 LLYDDTREVPASAAT

-424 GSVRENLRMGN
+424 GSVRENLLMGN
-435 PEATE
+435 PDATE
-440 EEMKAALETA
+440 EEMRAALETA
-450 VADFVFSLPDGMDTR
+450 VADFVYTLPEGMETR

-470 AGLSEGQAQRIA
+470 TGLSEGQAQRIA

-504 PETEQRLMDNL
+504 PETEAKLMDNL

-534 QLCERDLHYP
+534 QFCERTC
-544 PRKDRAAV
+544 RIDRLA
-552 RADLPDRPAALINV
+552 
-566 PPSFSHCAARRRRA
+566 
-580 GC
+580 

>member
-1 MKGILKYVRWLW
+1 MKQILKYLRWLW
-13 SHSVGARGAILVNIL
+13 SHSVGARGAVLANIL
-28 LGSLTVGLNLLFIF
+28 LGSLNVGLNLFFIF

-53 VEAGSLGM
+53 AATGSLGL
-61 YTAVILSVVVLRLVV
+61 YTAAVLTVVVLRLVV
-76 NAVNVRVENLT
+76 SAVNVRVENLT

-94 IRKDLYSNLLYAEWL
+94 IRKGLYSNLLYAEWL

-127 STVTNVIVSDVPQI
+127 STVTNVIASDFPQI
-141 FTTVVQLLAALVFL
+141 FTTLVQLVAAIVFL

-168 ITPIFILFSRIFV
+168 VTPLFILFSRIFV

-247 TMVGAAFSFGYIA
+247 TMVSAAFSFGYIA
-260 AFLWGVYGISEG
+260 AFLWGVYGISKG
-272 ALTFGIM
+272 SLTFGVM

-301 SLIYSTTSIDRLME
+301 SFIYSTTSIDRLME
-315 MEDAPKEVAGHPVKL
+315 MEDAPKEEAGDPVKL
-330 AGPAGIRV
+330 SGPAGIRV
-338 EDLDYRYPDGQRMI
+338 EGLFYRYPDGKRMI
-352 LRGLTFDFPPL
+352 LKDLTFDFPPL

-384 ALLKPVNGRV
+384 ALLKPVEGRV

-424 GSVRENLRMGN
+424 GSVRENLLMGN
-435 PEATE
+435 PEATDE
-440 EEMKAALETA
+440 QMRAALETA
-450 VADFVFSLPDGMDTR
+450 VADFVFTLPEGLETR
-465 CGEGG
+465 CGARG
-470 AGLSEGQAQRIA
+470 AGPSEGQAQRIA

-491 SILLLDEFSSSLD
+491 SIMLLDEISASLD
-504 PETEQRLMDNL
+504 EQTEQELYRRLF
-515 TKKAAG
+515 AAYPQ

-526 ITHRERIA
+526 ITHRPTVCE
-534 QLCERDLHYP
+534 LCNEVIRL
-544 PRKDRAAV
+544 
-552 RADLPDRPAALINV
+552 
-566 PPSFSHCAARRRRA
+566 
-580 GC
+580 